1 MKSGTLW
8 SALLIEER
16 GIKMKAAVFYK
27 KHDLKIEEIKKPE
40 PGPGEVLIKVMA
52 CGICGTDVHIFEGDE
67 GAAATPA
74 GTVLGHE
81 FSGIIEKAGDGVT
94 EFKAGDRVTV
104 DPNKLCGKC
113 SYCRSGIGHF
123 CENIIGI
130 GTTVNGGFSE
140 YCAVPESQVY
150 KIADTTSF
158 SEAAMCE
165 PVACCLHGIGLC
177 GITSGDTVA
186 VIGCGMIGMI
196 MIQLAKISGAAK
208 IIAIEPDEKKLKKA
222 KELGA
227 DIVIDPVK
235 EDAGE
240 VIKSHGIDRVAV
252 VIECVG
258 KPGTMEEA
266 IRLAGKKST
275 VMFFGL
281 TAPGDTI
288 KVKPFELFKKE
299 ITIKASYIN
308 PYTQGRALALIDGKR
323 IDVSS
328 MVKTEKLT
336 DLPGILADRTKRSAK
351 VIICPNE

>member
-1 MKSGTLW
+1 
-8 SALLIEER
+8 
-16 GIKMKAAVFYK
+16 MKAAVFYK

-81 FSGIIEKAGDGVT
+81 FSGSIEKTGEGVT
-94 EFKAGDRVTV
+94 AFREGDRVCV

-113 SYCRSGIGHF
+113 EYCRAGIGHF
-123 CENIIGI
+123 CDSIIGI

-140 YCAVPESQVY
+140 FAVVPESQVY

-165 PVACCLHGIGLC
+165 PVACCLHGIDLC
-177 GITSGDTVA
+177 KITPGDAVA

-196 MIQLAKISGAAK
+196 MLQLAKNSGAAK
-208 IIAIEPDEKKLKKA
+208 IIAIEPEASKREKA

-227 DIVIDPVK
+227 DIVIDPVN
-235 EDAGE
+235 ENSGE
-240 VIKSHGIDRVAV
+240 VIKNNGIDRVAV

-258 KPGTMEEA
+258 RPGTMEEA
-266 IRLAGKKST
+266 IRIAGKKST

-281 TAPGDTI
+281 TAPDETI
-288 KVKPFELFKKE
+288 SVKPFEIFKKE
-299 ITIKASYIN
+299 IEIKASYIN
-308 PYTQGRALALIDGKR
+308 PYTQGRALALIDGKK

-328 MVKTEKLT
+328 MVKTEPLLA
-336 DLPGILADRTKRSAK
+336 LPEILADRNKRSAK
-351 VIICPNE
+351 IVICPND